1 MTSISVSDPASPAR
15 VDARLFDGKTAQAR
29 AVVLSFRHGALLVQ
43 GEGIAFE
50 VAPRSVQL
58 SDAHRH
64 APRQLGFP
72 DGSLCEVDDQQG
84 LERLLV
90 QAGMRTSRI
99 GRWQQHWRAALL
111 ALLLMVAVIVGG
123 YRFALPWVSAQLA
136 AAVPDSVTTVM
147 DASTLD
153 LLDRSLMRPTTLPAS
168 RQAALRARF
177 AALDG
182 VPAGAGPLLFRASD
196 IGPNA
201 FALPGGT
208 LVMTDELVT
217 LSRDDDALIGVLLHE
232 AGHVDR
238 RHALRQMVQT
248 TVVGSAFAFWLGDFS
263 SLLAVLPAT
272 WLELR
277 HSRDDETEADEY
289 AIRLLHAN
297 GLHAA
302 PLAALLG
309 RLDAAHAPSAADAHQ
324 RNMEWASTHP
334 DTAGRI
340 ARLRQADRE
349 RFPD

>member
-1 MTSISVSDPASPAR
+1 MTSISASDPASPVR
-15 VDARLFDGKTAQAR
+15 VDARLFDGKTARAR
-29 AVVLSFRHGALLVQ
+29 AVALSFRHGALQVQ
-43 GEGIAFE
+43 GDGIAFE

-84 LERLLV
+84 LERLLA
-90 QAGMRTSRI
+90 QAGMRSSRVD
-99 GRWQQHWRAALL
+99 RWQRHWRVTLVS
-111 ALLLMVAVIVGG
+111 LLLLVASTLGG
-123 YRFALPWVSAQLA
+123 YHFALPWLSAQLA
-136 AAVPDSVTTVM
+136 AVVPDSVTAAM

-153 LLDRSLMRPTTLPAS
+153 LLDRSMLHPTALPAS
-168 RQAALRARF
+168 RQAALQARF

-182 VPAGAGPLLFRASD
+182 VPVGAGPLLFRASD

-208 LVMTDELVT
+208 LVMTDELVA

-248 TVVGSAFAFWLGDFS
+248 TAVGSAFAFWLGDFS

-277 HSRDDETEADEY
+277 HSRADETEADEY

-297 GLHAA
+297 GLRAA
-302 PLAALLG
+302 PLAELLG
-309 RLDAAHAPSAADAHQ
+309 RLEAAHAPSSADA
-324 RNMEWASTHP
+324 RERSMEWASTHP

-340 ARLRQADRE
+340 ARLRQADRS
-349 RFPD
+349 RFPG